1 MHRYE
6 TIFVINPDLGED
18 EVQNVV
24 TKFTGIISSQ
34 NGVQLKLE
42 DWGRRRLAYKI
53 EKFSQGYYVLVDFA
67 GVPAGVAELER
78 NLKIDDRIIRFLS
91 VKTGENVNVEAL
103 QLEIAAKAKPAAEA
117 APAAEEPAAAATPQP
132 AEAATPQPET
142 AAPAAPAAESAP
154 VAAAESAPVAAP
166 EKAPEE

>member
-1 MHRYE
+1 MNRYE
-6 TIFVINPDLGED
+6 TIFIINPDLGED

-42 DWGRRRLAYKI
+42 EWGRRRLAYKI
-53 EKFSQGYYVLVDFA
+53 EKFSQGYYVLADFA
-67 GVPAGVAELER
+67 GIPAGVAELER

-103 QLEIAAKAKPAAEA
+103 QTEIAAKAKPPVETAAAPESATEEESSQPVTEA
-117 APAAEEPAAAATPQP
+117 AAPAEEPA
-132 AEAATPQPET
+132 
-142 AAPAAPAAESAP
+142 
-154 VAAAESAPVAAP
+154 VAVEP
-166 EKAPEE
+166 EKTPEE

>member
-1 MHRYE
+1 MNRYE

-34 NGVQLKLE
+34 DGVQLKLE
-42 DWGRRRLAYKI
+42 EWGRRRLAYKI
-53 EKFSQGYYVLVDFA
+53 DKFSQGYYVLADFA
-67 GVPAGVAELER
+67 GMPAGVAELER

-103 QLEIAAKAKPAAEA
+103 QLEIAAKAKPPVEAAAAPEPVEEEA
-117 APAAEEPAAAATPQP
+117 APQPVTETVAPAAEVVE
-132 AEAATPQPET
+132 
-142 AAPAAPAAESAP
+142 
-154 VAAAESAPVAAP
+154 VAP
-166 EKAPEE
+166 EPEKSPEE

>member
-1 MHRYE
+1 MNRYE
-6 TIFVINPDLGED
+6 TIFIINPDLGED

-53 EKFSQGYYVLVDFA
+53 EKFSQGYYILADFA
-67 GVPAGVAELER
+67 GMPAGVAELER

-103 QLEIAAKAKPAAEA
+103 QTEIAAKSKPPVE
-117 APAAEEPAAAATPQP
+117 AAATPEP
-132 AEAATPQPET
+132 VVEEAGPQPVSEAT
-142 AAPAAPAAESAP
+142 ASAEEGVAVAEP
-154 VAAAESAPVAAP
+154 VKS
-166 EKAPEE
+166 PEE

>member
-1 MHRYE
+1 MNRYE

-53 EKFSQGYYVLVDFA
+53 DKFSQGYYVLADFA
-67 GVPAGVAELER
+67 GSPAGVAELER

-91 VKTGENVNVEAL
+91 VKTGDNVNVEAL
-103 QLEIAAKAKPAAEA
+103 QAEIAAKAKPPVEA
-117 APAAEEPAAAATPQP
+117 APAPEAAAEEAA
-132 AEAATPQPET
+132 PQPET
-142 AAPAAPAAESAP
+142 AAAAPAPEPAPAAE
-154 VAAAESAPVAAP
+154 P
-166 EKAPEE
+166 EKTPEA

>member
-1 MHRYE
+1 MNRYE

-53 EKFSQGYYVLVDFA
+53 EKFSQGFYVLADFA
-67 GVPAGVAELER
+67 GMPAGVAELER

-103 QLEIAAKAKPAAEA
+103 QAEIAAKAKPPVEATVAPVGEAEEASPQPVAEA
-117 APAAEEPAAAATPQP
+117 SVSAEEPVAAV
-132 AEAATPQPET
+132 EPET
-142 AAPAAPAAESAP
+142 
-154 VAAAESAPVAAP
+154 
-166 EKAPEE
+166 PEE

>member
-1 MHRYE
+1 MNRYE

-18 EVQNVV
+18 ETQNVI

-34 NGVQLKLE
+34 DGVQLKLE

-53 EKFSQGYYVLVDFA
+53 DKFSQGYYVLADFA
-67 GVPAGVAELER
+67 GMPAGVAELER

-103 QLEIAAKAKPAAEA
+103 QMEIAAKAKPPVETAATPEPETEEVSSQPVTEAAAASTEA
-117 APAAEEPAAAATPQP
+117 APAAE
-132 AEAATPQPET
+132 
-142 AAPAAPAAESAP
+142 
-154 VAAAESAPVAAP
+154 P
-166 EKAPEE
+166 EKSLEE

>member
-1 MHRYE
+1 MNRYE

-53 EKFSQGYYVLVDFA
+53 DKFSQGYYVLADFA
-67 GVPAGVAELER
+67 GMPTGVAELER

-103 QLEIAAKAKPAAEA
+103 QMEIAAKAKPPVEAAAAPEPVAEEA
-117 APAAEEPAAAATPQP
+117 APQPVTETVVSTAEVVEVA
-132 AEAATPQPET
+132 PET
-142 AAPAAPAAESAP
+142 
-154 VAAAESAPVAAP
+154 
-166 EKAPEE
+166 EKTPEE

>member
-1 MHRYE
+1 MNRYE

-53 EKFSQGYYVLVDFA
+53 EKFSQGFYVLADFA
-67 GVPAGVAELER
+67 SLPAGVAELER

-91 VKTGENVNVEAL
+91 IKTGENVNVEAL
-103 QLEIAAKAKPAAEA
+103 QSEIAAKAKPPVEAAVAPESEAEEASPQPVAEA
-117 APAAEEPAAAATPQP
+117 PASAEEPAAVV
-132 AEAATPQPET
+132 EPET
-142 AAPAAPAAESAP
+142 
-154 VAAAESAPVAAP
+154 
-166 EKAPEE
+166 PEE

>member
-1 MHRYE
+1 MNRYE

-34 NGVQLKLE
+34 NGIQLKLE

-53 EKFSQGYYVLVDFA
+53 DKFSQGYYVLADFA
-67 GVPAGVAELER
+67 GMPAGVAELER
-78 NLKIDDRIIRFLS
+78 NLKIDDRILRFLS

-103 QLEIAAKAKPAAEA
+103 QVEIAAKAKPPVE
-117 APAAEEPAAAATPQP
+117 AAAAPEPVQEEAIPQP
-132 AEAATPQPET
+132 VTEAVASAEDFVE
-142 AAPAAPAAESAP
+142 
-154 VAAAESAPVAAP
+154 VAP
-166 EKAPEE
+166 EPEKSPEE

>member
-1 MHRYE
+1 MNRYE

-53 EKFSQGYYVLVDFA
+53 DKFSQGYYILADFA
-67 GVPAGVAELER
+67 GMPGGVAELER

-103 QLEIAAKAKPAAEA
+103 QLEIAAKAKPPVE
-117 APAAEEPAAAATPQP
+117 AAAAPEPIPEEAIPQP
-132 AEAATPQPET
+132 VTEAVASAEEFVEVAPET
-142 AAPAAPAAESAP
+142 
-154 VAAAESAPVAAP
+154 
-166 EKAPEE
+166 EKSPEE

>member
-1 MHRYE
+1 MNRYE
-6 TIFVINPDLGED
+6 TIFVINPDLNED

-53 EKFSQGYYVLVDFA
+53 EKFTQGYYVLADFA
-67 GVPAGVAELER
+67 SMPASLAELER

-103 QLEIAAKAKPAAEA
+103 QMEIAAKAKPPVEAAVAVEPEAEAVSPQPLPEAA
-117 APAAEEPAAAATPQP
+117 APAAEPAVPAA
-132 AEAATPQPET
+132 
-142 AAPAAPAAESAP
+142 S
-154 VAAAESAPVAAP
+154 
-166 EKAPEE
+166 EKTPEE